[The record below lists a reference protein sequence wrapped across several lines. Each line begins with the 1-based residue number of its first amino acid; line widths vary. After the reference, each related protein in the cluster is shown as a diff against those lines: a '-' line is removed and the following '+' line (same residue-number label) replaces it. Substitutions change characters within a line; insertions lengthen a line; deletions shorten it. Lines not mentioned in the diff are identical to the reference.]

1 MHFRGLHS
9 VTNLFKPQPS
19 PKGSSLRINRAA
31 KCSQNLHIKETIL
44 LKTGLL
50 PCPIHP
56 WESQYEESQLCF
68 LLDVQFSLFLTS
80 SHSNIE
86 TFILLIQLW
95 APHCICERARQGA
108 PCKLCTQEQLH
119 PGHKVGKWL
128 QHRLLFPEPPA
139 GSTCSRSSSS
149 WTQGVLQISLHL
161 RANPSLQRM
170 CGHSIYAN
178 APPPHHP
185 WKLWGLLSTVEW
197 LSKRAKVFSFNENLR
212 RERYKPVKQT
222 NWLSQGSSQ
231 KEQAY

>member
-149 WTQGVLQISLHL
+149 DTGCVTDCLTPQSKPIPAEDVWAQHLCQCPTTPSPLKTLRSLEHCGVAQ
-161 RANPSLQRM
+161 Q
-170 CGHSIYAN
+170 
-178 APPPHHP
+178 
-185 WKLWGLLSTVEW
+185 K
-197 LSKRAKVFSFNENLR
+197 SKSVQF
-212 RERYKPVKQT
+212 
-222 NWLSQGSSQ
+222 
-231 KEQAY
+231 